1 MANHVNKRRFLIFLT
16 VILLLLALG
25 LPFLPEKEVTFSEP
39 EIMPREE
46 PLEVG
51 EAAANLRGL
60 IWPLEGQ
67 VLRGVGLSY
76 AQNLVIIVIIMGWIL
91 KLSVVRSVAALAGKV
106 QVLKLV
112 KVLVLN

>member
-46 PLEVG
+46 PVEVR
-51 EAAANLRGL
+51 EEMA
-60 IWPLEGQ
+60 EF
-67 VLRGVGLSY
+67 
-76 AQNLVIIVIIMGWIL
+76 
-91 KLSVVRSVAALAGKV
+91 K
-106 QVLKLV
+106 
-112 KVLVLN
+112 